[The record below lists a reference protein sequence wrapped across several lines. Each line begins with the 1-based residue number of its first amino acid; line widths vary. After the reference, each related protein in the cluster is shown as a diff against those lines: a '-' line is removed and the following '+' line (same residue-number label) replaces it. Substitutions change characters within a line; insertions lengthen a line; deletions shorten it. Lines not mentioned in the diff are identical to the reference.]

1 MSDTQDRRRPD
12 ISNIPIPDP
21 TVLTSATIAQAV
33 KDLRE
38 DFKDRLSE
46 HTKLLEEKLKGLE
59 IRFTEYKSGAEKA
72 IDKSGGKTD
81 AQIDGLKELITAAQ
95 TRLDRMESASLGARN
110 TRDESR
116 ANITVAVVVGG
127 FIFAI
132 GSGLVSG
139 LVGYNLGGRATALAV
154 PTRADPIYIAPIAP
168 APAPK

>member
-132 GSGLVSG
+132 GSGLISG
-139 LVGYNLGGRATALAV
+139 LIGYNLGGRPSVVTPVVHPEAL
-154 PTRADPIYIAPIAP
+154 YIAPP
-168 APAPK
+168 PPVPK